1 VNARAAPPKTPRSAP
16 PRAARA
22 RRGAGARSAAAP
34 PAKTQR
40 ARTRPAPPLPARIA
54 RLVRLAALPE
64 RRVLGLMSGTSLDG
78 LDLALCVLSGQGRG
92 TALRLERFRTLPYR
106 PAERER
112 LRALVS
118 QPSVPLA
125 ELTVLHAWLA
135 ARHAEMVRA
144 SLAAWGVAAE
154 QVHLLASHG
163 QTVYHAPGAWMEQ
176 GATRHATLQL
186 GDGDQ
191 LAVRTGLLTVSD
203 FRQKEIAAGGQGAPL
218 APYAEALLFSGPRPR
233 ILLNLG
239 GIANFTWL
247 PAAGDSAPLL
257 TGDTGPANC
266 LIDRAVRRGFPRHPD
281 GFDRDGR
288 IAASGRVHAELLGE
302 LKRDTYYL
310 RPCPKSTGPEA
321 FGDAYLEAVW
331 QRASALRVTPEDVVA
346 TLTRLTIETVAET
359 LRRERPDLRRSELY
373 VSGGGRHNK
382 VLTRGLREA
391 LSGTTWRRAESLGVP
406 PDAKEAVLFAVLAHE
421 SLFGEGFAAIAPGL
435 TAPQD
440 GRRFGFGK
448 LSWPD

>member
-1 VNARAAPPKTPRSAP
+1 VSARPAKATARRPAKARRPGKPSTRSAARAPAARRARTGNARAALP
-16 PRAARA
+16 PR
-22 RRGAGARSAAAP
+22 
-34 PAKTQR
+34 
-40 ARTRPAPPLPARIA
+40 IE

-78 LDLALCVLSGQGRG
+78 LDLALCAIRGQGRA
-92 TALRLERFRTLPYR
+92 TALRVERFQTLPYSA
-106 PAERER
+106 AERER

-135 ARHAEMVRA
+135 ARHAAMVRE
-144 SLAAWGVAAE
+144 SLAAWGVAPE

-163 QTVYHAPGAWMEQ
+163 QTVYHAPEGWGEQ
-176 GATRHATLQL
+176 GRPRHATLQL

-218 APYAEALLFSGPRPR
+218 APYADALLFGGRRPR

-247 PAAGDSAPLL
+247 PAADDPAAPLC
-257 TGDTGPANC
+257 GDTGPGNG
-266 LIDRAVRRGFPRHPD
+266 LIDRAVRRGFPERAD
-281 GFDRDGR
+281 GFDRGGR
-288 IAASGRVHAELLGE
+288 IAARGRVHAGLLAE

-310 RPCPKSTGPEA
+310 RPCPKSTGPET
-321 FGDAYLEAVW
+321 FGDAYLEAIW
-331 QRASALRVTPEDVVA
+331 QRAQALRLPAQDVVA
-346 TLTRLTIETVAET
+346 TLTRLTVETVAET
-359 LRRERPDLRRSELY
+359 LRRERPDLRRCELF
-373 VSGGGRHNK
+373 VSGGGRENPLL
-382 VLTRGLREA
+382 VRWLREA
-391 LSGTTWRRAESLGVP
+391 LPELAWRRIETLGVP

-421 SLFGEGFAAIAPGL
+421 SLFGEGFAAL
-435 TAPQD
+435 APQIGTPD
-440 GRRFGFGK
+440 PGRRYGFGK